1 MGMFAGKA
9 IADYHLSFADQNKQN
24 STFRCLHQTN
34 GKFAISIFHLRQKN
48 RSRHFPLAMFSIYS
62 NKFISNKVDK

>member
-1 MGMFAGKA
+1 
-9 IADYHLSFADQNKQN
+9 
-24 STFRCLHQTN
+24 LHQTN